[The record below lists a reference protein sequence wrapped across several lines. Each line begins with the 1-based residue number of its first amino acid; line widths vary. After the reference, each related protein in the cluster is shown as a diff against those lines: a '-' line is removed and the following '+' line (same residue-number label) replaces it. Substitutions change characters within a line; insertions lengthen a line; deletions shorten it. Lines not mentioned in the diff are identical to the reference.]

1 MRSASKVKGFYPN
14 CEECKAH
21 EEDDDKEED
30 IIFHITDILSHMLY
44 SVDIIII
51 IISFYN
57 TWEYPPDFNSY
68 INDVSLCFLP
78 KMDFII

>member
-1 MRSASKVKGFYPN
+1 MRSALKVKVFDPN
-14 CEECKAH
+14 CKECKAH

-51 IISFYN
+51 IILFYK
-57 TWEYPPDFNSY
+57 TWDHPPDFNSS
-68 INDVSLCFLP
+68 INDVSLCFQP
-78 KMDFII
+78 KMDLII